1 MKKVLV
7 TGAAGTVGV
16 YVAKYLLAEGK
27 YEVTLLDLKNKTVF
41 NRLKRFK
48 KRANIIYGDVTD
60 RVLMEA
66 LVKDHDYIIHL
77 ASSRVPLADMKSGLA
92 NVIDYEGSE
101 NIIRAITYYNP
112 KCHLFYA
119 STTSMYKDIKNPS
132 VKSKINLTEFDY
144 FDNAKFKTE
153 KLIKEKLKNYTIY
166 RVPLVLCDPLEE
178 NFIYHINKNDE
189 INFITK
195 EDCAYAFV
203 KGINYTDKLNKKTY
217 NLANEES
224 IIYKKLL
231 NKVLEINGISWK
243 YIMSRLF
250 VEKNYYSPVCSD
262 TFELEEIINYR
273 SDSLNEYYGRLR
285 SRSKKRKI
293 SKILARPFIG
303 KKK

>member
-243 YIMSRLF
+243 FIMNRLF

>member
-48 KRANIIYGDVTD
+48 KRANVIYGDVTD

-178 NFIYHINKNDE
+178 NFIYHINKNAE

-203 KGINYTDKLNKKTY
+203 KGINYADKLNKKTY

-243 YIMSRLF
+243 FIMNRLF

>member
-293 SKILARPFIG
+293 SKFLARPFIG

>member
-166 RVPLVLCDPLEE
+166 RIPLVLCDPLEE
-178 NFIYHINKNDE
+178 NFIYHINKNAE

-243 YIMSRLF
+243 FIMNRLF

>member
-166 RVPLVLCDPLEE
+166 RIPLVLCDPLEE
-178 NFIYHINKNDE
+178 NFIYHINKNAE

>member
-48 KRANIIYGDVTD
+48 KRANVIYGDVTD

-178 NFIYHINKNDE
+178 NFIYHINKNAE

-203 KGINYTDKLNKKTY
+203 KGINYVDKLNKKTY

-293 SKILARPFIG
+293 SKFLARPFIG

>member
-203 KGINYTDKLNKKTY
+203 KGINYVDKLNKKTY

-224 IIYKKLL
+224 IIFKKLL

-293 SKILARPFIG
+293 SKFLARPFIG

>member
-203 KGINYTDKLNKKTY
+203 KGINYVDKLNKKTY

-293 SKILARPFIG
+293 SKFLARPFIG